1 MEYRG
6 YSEAE
11 LVCNRAALL
20 LYGGDEAARRA
31 WALEVAG
38 NFASEGPLVE
48 AHSLPELEAALHRN
62 NGIVFVPAVLG
73 AGLEGQAQILRCIHE
88 REERPKLILGL
99 SMNPDDALS
108 QGVLRD
114 DLAYRLKPAR
124 VNLDDPDVLSAIR
137 ARRNRA
143 EEALAAAKTL
153 VPSSVRKAQPAG
165 RIKKKPAPKRVARA
179 KVAAKKVAAKRKSAT
194 KTRKKMKKKR

>member
-6 YSEAE
+6 YSEDE

-20 LYGGDEAARRA
+20 LYGGDEADRRA
-31 WALEVAG
+31 WALEAAG

-48 AHSLPELEAALHRN
+48 ARSLSELEAALQRN
-62 NGIVFVPAVLG
+62 NGVVFVPAVLS
-73 AGLEGQAQILRCIHE
+73 AGLESQALILRCMHE

-124 VNLDDPDVLSAIR
+124 VNLDDPSVQNVIQ
-137 ARRNRA
+137 ARRHKA

-153 VPSSVRKAQPAG
+153 VPSSLRRTHLAA
-165 RIKKKPAPKRVARA
+165 RLKKKTAPKRVSRA
-179 KVAAKKVAAKRKSAT
+179 KVAAKKKSPT
-194 KTRKKMKKKR
+194 KARKKTKKKR

>member
-6 YSEAE
+6 YSEDE

-20 LYGGDEAARRA
+20 LYGGTEDDRRA

-38 NFASEGPLVE
+38 NFAGEGPLVE
-48 AHSLPELEAALHRN
+48 VHNLPELEAALQRSD
-62 NGIVFVPAVLG
+62 GVVFVSAVLG
-73 AGLEGQAQILRCIHE
+73 VGLEGQAQILRCMHE

-99 SMNPDDALS
+99 SINPDQALS
-108 QGVLRD
+108 EGVLRD

-124 VNLDDPDVLSAIR
+124 VNLDDPVLLNAIR
-137 ARRNRA
+137 ARRQRA

-153 VPSSVRKAQPAG
+153 VPSGSRQAHPPSRLK
-165 RIKKKPAPKRVARA
+165 RKPAPKRVSRA
-179 KVAAKKVAAKRKSAT
+179 KLAAKRTSAT
-194 KTRKKMKKKR
+194 KARKKSRKRR

>member
-1 MEYRG
+1 MDYRG
-6 YSEAE
+6 YNEDE

-20 LYGGDEAARRA
+20 LYGGDEANRRA
-31 WALEVAG
+31 WALEAAG

-48 AHSLPELEAALHRN
+48 AHRLPDLDAALQRN
-62 NGIVFVPAVLG
+62 NGVVFVPAVLG
-73 AGLEGQAQILRCIHE
+73 AGLEGQSQILRCMHE

-108 QGVLRD
+108 QGILRD

-124 VNLDDPDVLSAIR
+124 VNLDDPRVLSAIR
-137 ARRNRA
+137 ARRERA

-153 VPSSVRKAQPAG
+153 VPSGLRQTQLAARTK
-165 RIKKKPAPKRVARA
+165 RKPAPKKVSRV
-179 KVAAKKVAAKRKSAT
+179 KSAARKKSPT
-194 KTRKKMKKKR
+194 KAGKKMKRRR